1 MFVAESLT
9 AEKKKKEGK
18 NQEIALR
25 QGTSIVL

>member
-9 AEKKKKEGK
+9 AEKKKKGK

-25 QGTSIVL
+25 QGTNIVL